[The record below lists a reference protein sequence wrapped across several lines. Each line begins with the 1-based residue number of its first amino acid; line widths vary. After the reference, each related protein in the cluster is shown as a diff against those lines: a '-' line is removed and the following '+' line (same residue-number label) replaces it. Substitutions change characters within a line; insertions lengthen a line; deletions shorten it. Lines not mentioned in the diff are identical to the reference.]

1 MKRILILE
9 PYYGGSHKHF
19 LDGLQKH
26 VRANYR
32 LFTLPAR
39 NWKRRMRL
47 SALWFVEQIKAI
59 PLGERQFDSVLCSSF
74 TDVAVLRALLAGV
87 HGWNPGAK
95 VLTYFHENQFVY
107 PRRFHDPGQFQFTA
121 INFHSALAS
130 DGIAFNSA
138 YNRKSFLA
146 GCRKGL
152 KAALDMKF
160 SGIIKNLTDKAII
173 LSPGIDFS
181 EIDRIKWKKTSE
193 TPVIVWNHRWEH
205 DKNPES
211 FFLALQQLEQ
221 RGLDFRLIVLGQS
234 FSASP
239 ACFADGEKYF
249 QEKILHYGFVPSYE
263 KYVELL
269 CQGDIVVS
277 TSLHEFYGISIIEA
291 VRAGCLPVLP
301 NRLSY
306 PELFENAF
314 LYSDGS
320 LAERLEKVI
329 TDSGRLTRDKARAMT
344 DRFAWPSLRQMYS
357 EWL

>member
-19 LDGLQKH
+19 LDGLQKN
-26 VRANYR
+26 VVANYH
-32 LFTLPAR
+32 LLTLPAR

-47 SALWFVEQIKAI
+47 SALWFVEQIRAI
-59 PLGERQFDSVLCSSF
+59 PVSERQFDSVLCSSF

-87 HGWNPGAK
+87 HGWNHGTK
-95 VLTYFHENQFVY
+95 ILTYFHENQFVY
-107 PRRFHDPGQFQFTA
+107 PLRFHDPGQFQFTA

-138 YNRKSFLA
+138 YNRESFFS

-152 KAALDMKF
+152 RVAPDMKF
-160 SGIIKNLTDKAII
+160 SGIIENLADKTII

-181 EIDRIKWKKTSE
+181 EIDRVKWKKTPE
-193 TPVIVWNHRWEH
+193 IPVIVWNHRWEH
-205 DKNPES
+205 DKNPKS

-221 RGLDFRLIVLGQS
+221 RGIDFRLIVLGQS

-239 ACFADGEKYF
+239 TCFADGEKNF
-249 QEKILHYGFVPSYE
+249 KEKILHYGFVPSYE

-306 PELFENAF
+306 PELFADKF
-314 LYSDGS
+314 LYSDDS
-320 LAERLEKVI
+320 LVEKLEKVI
-329 TDSGRLTRDKARAMT
+329 LKHCRLPQETAGAMT
-344 DRFAWPSLRQMYS
+344 DRFGWPSLRQAYS